1 MKPSYAA
8 SQSYTGHPHAGSNLA
23 RLIFWITM
31 LAIFA
36 MAARIS
42 VDSDTWWHLRAGQWI
57 VENRSILQ
65 IDRFSYT
72 RLGAPWQYP
81 GWLVEVPMYL
91 IYRAFGPGGLNVWTA
106 LMVVASFASL
116 WQALSGGPFLR
127 AFALILGATASAVY
141 WAARPYLVT
150 FLFSALFLW
159 ILEDV
164 RWRTSQRSIRRLYA
178 LPVVMLL
185 WANSHGGFA
194 VGFLLWGVYF
204 TGLLFRYGLS
214 FLSDNK
220 PPDRKELGRM
230 LLVGILLGVAV
241 CVNPAGPGLLAY
253 PFKTVNMGA
262 LKDFIQEW
270 QSPDFHA
277 LSVQPFLWLL
287 LATIAAVGASKKR
300 LALTDFLL
308 FAGFTYLS
316 LLARRNIALFS
327 LVAPIILTRHAQAV
341 LCALPQLR
349 RTNFDSSFPS
359 RLQRIM
365 NVAILGILW
374 LGVLAKLSLIY
385 PLSVNAGYF
394 QESFP
399 VDAVTYLRQEQP
411 AGRLFNSYNWGGYL
425 IYFLPEYPVFIDGR
439 TDLYDG
445 AVMQQWVQVMRGQE
459 GWQAIL
465 DRYDARTILVET
477 DAPLLETLEHSP
489 QWRLAYRDALAV
501 IYQRAGDIQGQ

>member
-1 MKPSYAA
+1 MNESSIALRRSL
-8 SQSYTGHPHAGSNLA
+8 SQPNRSSHLTKLV
-23 RLIFWITM
+23 FWITL

-42 VDSDTWWHLRAGQWI
+42 VDSDTWWHLRAGSWV
-57 VENRSILQ
+57 VEHHAVLQ
-65 IDRFSYT
+65 TDLFSYT
-72 RLGAPWQYP
+72 RWGEPWQYP
-81 GWLVEVPMYL
+81 GWLVEAPMYL

-106 LMVVASFASL
+106 LMVAASFASI

-127 AFALILGATASAVY
+127 AFALIFGATASAVY

-164 RWRTSQRSIRRLYA
+164 RWRTSKKSTNRLYA
-178 LPVVMLL
+178 LPVLMVL

-204 TGLLFRYGLS
+204 TSLLVRSALA
-214 FLSDNK
+214 FLSDK
-220 PPDRKELGRM
+220 RLPDLRELRRM
-230 LLVGILLGVAV
+230 LLVGILLAVAV
-241 CVNPAGPGLLAY
+241 CINPAGPGLLAY
-253 PFKTVNMGA
+253 PFQTVNMGA

-287 LATIAAVGASKKR
+287 LATIAVIGASEKR

-308 FAGFTYLS
+308 LAGFTYLS

-327 LVAPIILTRHAQAV
+327 LVAPIILTRHADG
-341 LCALPQLR
+341 LLSGLPQLS
-349 RTNFDSSFPS
+349 RTNFGSSVSKRF
-359 RLQRIM
+359 QGVM
-365 NVAILGILW
+365 NVAILGILG
-374 LGVLAKLSLIY
+374 LGVVAKLSLVF
-385 PLSVNAGYF
+385 PLSINSSYF
-394 QESFP
+394 KDTFP
-399 VDAVTYLRQEQP
+399 VDAVAYLQHEQP
-411 AGRLFNSYNWGGYL
+411 GGRLFNSYNWGGFL
-425 IYFLPEYPVFIDGR
+425 IWHLPEYPVFIDGR

-445 AVMQQWVQVMRGQE
+445 DVMEQWVQVMRAQE

-465 DRYDARTILVET
+465 DRYDAHIILIEK
-477 DAPLLETLEHSP
+477 DAPLVKALENSL
-489 QWRLAYRDALAV
+489 QWRRTYRDPLAV
-501 IYQRAGDIQGQ
+501 VYQRDG